1 MKTTKPNGIGVLIE
15 ECQRATKSNE
25 DTPRVPKALQ
35 VCYSIN
41 ESIKGETLKTQK
53 YQINTDFIFSEPDDD
68 GAYTTHGTMEGEVF
82 DTLEEAQ
89 AEYKEYVAN
98 ADEGD
103 MIDLVL
109 IDVDEEDGWYDVV
122 DYIECI
128 GPVGYPDD
136 INIK

>member
-1 MKTTKPNGIGVLIE
+1 M
-15 ECQRATKSNE
+15 
-25 DTPRVPKALQ
+25 
-35 VCYSIN
+35 
-41 ESIKGETLKTQK
+41 KTQK

-109 IDVDEEDGWYDVV
+109 IDVDEEDGDYD
-122 DYIECI
+122 
-128 GPVGYPDD
+128 GR
-136 INIK
+136 